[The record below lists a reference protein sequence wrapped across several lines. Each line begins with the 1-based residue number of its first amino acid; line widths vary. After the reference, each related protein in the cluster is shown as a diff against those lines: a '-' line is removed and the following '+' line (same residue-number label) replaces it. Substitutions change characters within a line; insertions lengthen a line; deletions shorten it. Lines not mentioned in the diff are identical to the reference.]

1 MRISDWSS
9 DVCSSD
15 LNRCEDT
22 NTQMSVR
29 SKCRGAS
36 TARAKLQVM
45 QHAGRRMEKVPAR
58 PRQPDARAM
67 PLEDRNSQLALD
79 LRDTTADRR
88 RFNPRRTRAP
98 TNVSCP
104 GPLDRKSV
112 VQGKRGY

>member
-1 MRISDWSS
+1 MLRPERSQRL
-9 DVCSSD
+9 VAETTG
-15 LNRCEDT
+15 NRCEDT

-88 RFNPRRTRAP
+88 RRSEEHTSELQSLMRI
-98 TNVSCP
+98 S
-104 GPLDRKSV
+104 
-112 VQGKRGY
+112 Y